1 MADLSALVNF
11 YKEAVER
18 EDANGFAEVF
28 KQATEMLFE
37 QLPKA
42 LSWKKDLV
50 FTVEDVIYLDGY
62 FMFGRGTNSVVHFHI
77 KETPG
82 WLYGI
87 WWSPVEDKE
96 ASTGEKK
103 VYVTDR
109 LHCDIFAQ
117 FEEEIDKFKPSA
129 SMVSDSFNFWLDSKS
144 NGSLWNIAR
153 DILFIRDEPYLAF
166 YRDIHFS
173 DFNREYVSRETA
185 ELEYKSYLKKK
196 QDEIEIKALNNK
208 EMLDFINEAFAEF
221 IEQKAFIVYDRGSS
235 WSPRYNLVMKNIF
248 VDSGLEDGTHE
259 LFEMGFDG
267 EDDCRADY
275 KKLLAEC
282 ERRAADADIWW
293 SKPFHGRVDVVSE
306 ERFNLYLQE
315 D

>member
-11 YKEAVER
+11 YKEAVEK

-42 LSWKKDLV
+42 ISWKKDLV
-50 FTVEDVIYLDGY
+50 FTVEDVVYLDGY

-96 ASTGEKK
+96 ASTEEKK
-103 VYVTDR
+103 VYMTDR

-144 NGSLWNIAR
+144 NGSLWKFAR
-153 DILFIRDEPYLAF
+153 DVLFIRDEPYLAF
-166 YRDIHFS
+166 YRDIHFT
-173 DFNREYVSRETA
+173 DFNREHISRA
-185 ELEYKSYLKKK
+185 RAKAAYKRYLKKK
-196 QDEIEIKALNNK
+196 QDEVEIVALNNK
-208 EMLDFINEAFAEF
+208 EMLDFINTAFEDF
-221 IEQKAFIVYDRGSS
+221 IEQKAFTIQDRGSCVL
-235 WSPRYNLVMKNIF
+235 PRYRLIMKNIF
-248 VDSGLEDGTHE
+248 AAEGLEDGTYE

-267 EDDCRADY
+267 EEEDKKLYKKKLKECEKRAD
-275 KKLLAEC
+275 K
-282 ERRAADADIWW
+282 ADIWW
-293 SKPFHGRVDVVSE
+293 SRPFNSFVDVVSE